1 MHAFKIKHVRSYL
14 NLNVL
19 TLSAISV
26 AVSVLT
32 EYSRVT
38 LKYCIM
44 LYKAI
49 NLNTQKEVIKAARPS
64 L

>member
-1 MHAFKIKHVRSYL
+1 M
-14 NLNVL
+14 
-19 TLSAISV
+19 
-26 AVSVLT
+26 SVLT
-32 EYSRVT
+32 EYRRVT